1 MKTIKILFMT
11 VLFGAITLL
20 YAQTRVS
27 ELIKLKDSDVSD
39 DVLIAYIQ
47 SSPKWSALTADD
59 IVALKDAGISD
70 AVIAQALRRSVNSSG
85 QNTAANVSPAQEEPA
100 PAPPAQ
106 ENVDQTVFEEALN
119 PYGNWVIIDGVR
131 YWRPGVAVNNP
142 DWAPYMTNGHWVYTD
157 LGWTWVSDYPW
168 GWAPFHYGRWHRH
181 AVFGWVW
188 WPDVTWGPAWVRW
201 RTGDDFCGWA
211 PLPPFSLFVPHHGF
225 FFRGNFVDDDFEF
238 GLAADDFFF
247 VPSAHFCDNDVW
259 GRRVDFHH
267 RHDAFKRTVYV
278 RNNFTYVNSRIVN
291 HGPSIDFVSR
301 VTRTTIRPMVVETRD
316 IDRPGPHFRGV
327 TVSPGRLVFDRPR
340 VRIIAPPRPPLFPP
354 LPLPPGV
361 TVMERTHQERSVA
374 EEPRGRFQPNRH
386 AIEAPRGR
394 FQPGHPEKSPVPQQ
408 RPQRSE
414 SIRPSD
420 GQKGDQNVT
429 RERRTRNSG
438 LGR

>member
-1 MKTIKILFMT
+1 MKLFKIFMMT

-20 YAQTRVS
+20 YAQTRVN
-27 ELIKLKDSDVSD
+27 ELVKLKESDVSD

-85 QNTAANVSPAQEEPA
+85 RNSVSPVTAKVLPAQEEQTPE
-100 PAPPAQ
+100 PPAR
-106 ENVDQTVFEEALN
+106 ENVDKTVFEEALN
-119 PYGNWVIIDGVR
+119 PYGTWVLIDGVR
-131 YWRPGVAVNNP
+131 YWRPGIAVNNP

-201 RTGDDFCGWA
+201 RTGDDYCGWA

-225 FFRGNFVDDDFEF
+225 FFRGNFVDDDFDF
-238 GLAADDFFF
+238 GQTADDFFF
-247 VPSAHFCDNDVW
+247 VPSRHFCDNDVW
-259 GRRVDFHH
+259 VRRVDIRR
-267 RHDAFKRTVYV
+267 RHDAFRSTVV
-278 RNNFTYVNSRIVN
+278 IRNNFTYSNNRIIS

-301 VTRTTIRPMVVETRD
+301 VTRTTIRPVIVETRD
-316 IDRPGPHFRGV
+316 VDRPGPHFRGV
-327 TVSPGRLVFDRPR
+327 TVSPGRLVVERPR
-340 VRIIAPPRPPLFPP
+340 VRIIAPPRAPLFPP
-354 LPLPPGV
+354 LPPPPGV
-361 TVMERTHQERSVA
+361 TVMERTRQERTAV
-374 EEPRGRFQPNRH
+374 EPPRGRFQLR
-386 AIEAPRGR
+386 
-394 FQPGHPEKSPVPQQ
+394 HPEKSSVQQQ

-414 SIRPSD
+414 NARPAERQD
-420 GQKGDQNVT
+420 GDQQVT
-429 RERRTRNSG
+429 RERRG
-438 LGR
+438 GRGAEVPGR